1 MNAEGRFLVFG
12 GLVIEPDDGAR
23 RTRECVD
30 YCVGKGIYPEVEIID
45 AGKIGEAMRKLDEK
59 NDRVVR
65 YVVDCGTIPSAG
77 DAAA

>member
-1 MNAEGRFLVFG
+1 M
-12 GLVIEPDDGAR
+12 
-23 RTRECVD
+23 D
-30 YCVGKGIYPEVEIID
+30 YCLGKGIYPEVEIID